1 MTNII
6 KFPDDNERLIREFYK
21 TMGHDL
27 SSRLNNASQITLT
40 PEERRK
46 RAQCK
51 AYTFGYR
58 YSKDSKDSKD

>member
-6 KFPDDNERLIREFYK
+6 KFPDATERLIREFYK
-21 TMGHDL
+21 TMEQDI
-27 SSRLNNASQITLT
+27 SPQLNNASRITLT

-58 YSKDSKDSKD
+58 YSKDSKD